1 MTCCL
6 NPNCQ
11 QPRNPEGAEFCLSC
25 GSKLIPLLRG
35 RYRVAR
41 PIGQGGFG
49 KTYLAIDDDRLGAR
63 CVIKQFSPQVK
74 GTKSLDKA
82 VQLFH
87 QEAERLNELGEH
99 PQIPTLLAYFEHEQR
114 LYLVQQFIEGQ
125 TLLQELVQY
134 GMFAERRIRE
144 VLAGVLP
151 VLKFVHD
158 HQVVHRDITPSNV
171 IRRFSDNKLV
181 LIDFGVAKLLSA
193 TASAQPGTKIGTEG
207 YAPMEQIRSGKAYP
221 ASDLYSLAA
230 TCIYLMTQTKPD
242 DLYDPLEGR
251 WLWQERLTQQGGSIS
266 VAIAYI
272 LDKMLKDL
280 VSERYQ
286 SADAVMRDLRLA
298 LSQPVGSTTA
308 IGTPGG
314 LNSSFSMPRT
324 ARPMTANPSTAG
336 TPSGQGRARP
346 ISGGMAAPNSNQPMV
361 AQVSAQPT
369 KPPSGPPLSGPRDR
383 RCVYVLRAHSRWV
396 TSVVISPDKQFLVSG
411 GLDDAIKVW
420 DFASGELRL
429 VLKGHTKP
437 VNDLAISPDCQLL
450 ASASDDHTVRLW
462 NLTTG
467 KQIQTL
473 LGHSRDVNAV
483 AIHAGGQ
490 LLASGSEDRT
500 VRLWRMGTGEAVRL
514 FSNLAGMIRTVA
526 ISPDGQMLASGG
538 LDNQV
543 KLWSLKTG
551 ELIRAFVKSHY
562 NSVNAIAFTPNNNTL
577 ISASKDKTIKF
588 WNLKKGEVIRT
599 LSSHSDSVNSL
610 ALSADGKL
618 LVSGSSDTTIK
629 LWNAETGE
637 LKTTFTDHSNAVNAV
652 SITPSGDRIASGSAD
667 NTVRVWQ
674 VE

>member
-11 QPRNPEGAEFCLSC
+11 QPKNPEGAEFCLSC

-82 VQLFH
+82 VQLFQ

-134 GMFAERRIRE
+134 GPFAERRIRE

-158 HQVVHRDITPSNV
+158 HQVIHRDITPSNV

-181 LIDFGVAKLLSA
+181 LIDFGVAKLLS
-193 TASAQPGTKIGTEG
+193 TSTTGQPGTKIGTEG
-207 YAPMEQIRSGKAYP
+207 YAAMEQIRSGKAYP

-251 WLWQERLTQQGGSIS
+251 WLWQERLTQQGSSIS
-266 VAIAYI
+266 TAIAYI

-308 IGTPGG
+308 IGATGT
-314 LNSSFSMPRT
+314 LNPPFSMPRT
-324 ARPMTANPSTAG
+324 ARPPATNPPGSHPNPSGARPVSGNVAAGAANPS
-336 TPSGQGRARP
+336 GR
-346 ISGGMAAPNSNQPMV
+346 IQMAPHAS
-361 AQVSAQPT
+361 
-369 KPPSGPPLSGPRDR
+369 KPPSGPPMSGPRDR
-383 RCVYVLRAHSRWV
+383 RCIYVLRGHSRWV
-396 TSVVISPDKQFLVSG
+396 TSVVISPDKRFLVSG

-420 DFASGELRL
+420 DFAAGELRL

-437 VNDLAISPDCQLL
+437 INDLAISPDCQLL

-483 AIHAGGQ
+483 AIHGGGQ

-500 VRLWRMGTGEAVRL
+500 VRLWRLGNGEAVRI

-543 KLWSLKTG
+543 KLWSLRTG

-562 NSVNAIAFTPNNNTL
+562 NSVNAIAITPNNNTL

-588 WNLKKGEVIRT
+588 WNLQKGEVIRT
-599 LSSHSDSVNSL
+599 LSSHTDSVNSL
-610 ALSADGKL
+610 ALSANGKL
-618 LVSGSSDTTIK
+618 LVSGSSDKTIK

-652 SITPSGDRIASGSAD
+652 SITPEGDRIASGSAD